1 MPDMDTGM
9 ERHRTDKGLTGDK
22 IHMSDPSAAPMHT
35 DAESA
40 GTPTSRSAV
49 MASIA
54 QMMETTLKTPR
65 PDTFGA
71 WRHPEDVVQRRLGR
85 VAMVWA
91 VLVPVCVGL
100 LAGWIGWP

>member
-9 ERHRTDKGLTGDK
+9 ERHRTDKGQTGDK
-22 IHMSDPSAAPMHT
+22 IAVSDPAAVPLHT

-40 GTPTSRSAV
+40 GTPTPRSAV

-54 QMMETTLKTPR
+54 KMMETTLKMPR

-71 WRHPEDVVQRRLGR
+71 WRHSENSYQHRLGR
-85 VAMVWA
+85 ITMFWTIV
-91 VLVPVCVGL
+91 VPVGLGL